1 MDWIYPRP
9 LLQLEHCS
17 ESSANKVTAVSNVSA
32 AQLWHFRFT
41 LLTGAICYNCDFPCR
56 QVTFSMADFKIST
69 VFLDFWFTATKT
81 SKMLKR
87 LTIMHIFPKSSQ
99 VSLWDIVSFL
109 TSRMSW
115 SQWAGMWICSLT
127 VLCVLVCDVFVY
139 CEDLHLGFGKD
150 NAFTFLENSP
160 QPTQPHPR
168 RLRDFLQGWL
178 SGHHDWGSIG
188 NATRWT
194 HHCTDY

>member
-1 MDWIYPRP
+1 MRYRI
-9 LLQLEHCS
+9 
-17 ESSANKVTAVSNVSA
+17 
-32 AQLWHFRFT
+32 
-41 LLTGAICYNCDFPCR
+41 
-56 QVTFSMADFKIST
+56 
-69 VFLDFWFTATKT
+69 
-81 SKMLKR
+81 
-87 LTIMHIFPKSSQ
+87 
-99 VSLWDIVSFL
+99 FL
-109 TSRMSW
+109 TSGMSW

-160 QPTQPHPR
+160 PTNQPCPHPR

-194 HHCTDY
+194 HHCTDYQQLIWKHTVGKSQRNVTSVIMHCLRQAIWGDTWNYPALGGSIGNATVCTARWWNWLLTVNGGTLGR